1 MDWLPKEKAVASDDV
16 WSANRVMLA
25 HFDDYSTALVFAKWG
40 GSLLFPGPLPASAAL
55 PPAPAEVAATHDG
68 EAVKAAIVARLGLN
82 ADELVV
88 TEAFQHWALAD
99 EGLIRVHLLRFN
111 TFEAPKAE
119 LEPHGAVFQP
129 ISALRGC
136 DKLELALAREVFNLI
151 IGAGG
156 GRA

>member
-1 MDWLPKEKAVASDDV
+1 MDWLLKEKAVTSEDV
-16 WSANRVMLA
+16 WRANRVMLT

-40 GSLLFPGPLPASAAL
+40 GTLLFPGPLPASAAL
-55 PPAPAEVAATHDG
+55 TSALTEVAATHDSKT
-68 EAVKAAIVARLGLN
+68 VKAALVARLGLN

-88 TEAFQHWALAD
+88 TEAFQHGASGD
-99 EGLIRVHLLRFN
+99 DGLIRVHLLRFN

>member
-40 GSLLFPGPLPASAAL
+40 GTLLFPGPLPASAAWA
-55 PPAPAEVAATHDG
+55 PAPAEVTDG

-88 TEAFQHWALAD
+88 TEAFQHWATGD